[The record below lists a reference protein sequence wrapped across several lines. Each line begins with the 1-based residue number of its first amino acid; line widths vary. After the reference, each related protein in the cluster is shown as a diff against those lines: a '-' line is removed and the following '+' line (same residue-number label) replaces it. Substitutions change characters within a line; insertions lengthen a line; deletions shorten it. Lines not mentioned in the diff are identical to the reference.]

1 MDRISEIVKTGW
13 IITIAFFLIEN
24 LTSLTRLKNQMKFL
38 LSMVFI
44 TVMLSFFTGIDYNNI
59 DFEQN
64 IWDRNSY
71 ETSAEL
77 CNNLFKKQISG
88 NIGKVLGEEFEASG
102 IKNSKMEFEINISQT
117 NCIDISKVIIN
128 TEQYEAAENII
139 RKNLG
144 EEVEIIN
151 EAE

>member
-1 MDRISEIVKTGW
+1 MDRISEIVKTGC

-77 CNNLFKKQISG
+77 CNNLFKK
-88 NIGKVLGEEFEASG
+88 
-102 IKNSKMEFEINISQT
+102 
-117 NCIDISKVIIN
+117 
-128 TEQYEAAENII
+128 
-139 RKNLG
+139 
-144 EEVEIIN
+144 
-151 EAE
+151 

>member
-1 MDRISEIVKTGW
+1 M
-13 IITIAFFLIEN
+13 
-24 LTSLTRLKNQMKFL
+24 
-38 LSMVFI
+38 
-44 TVMLSFFTGIDYNNI
+44 
-59 DFEQN
+59 
-64 IWDRNSY
+64 
-71 ETSAEL
+71 
-77 CNNLFKKQISG
+77 
-88 NIGKVLGEEFEASG
+88 LGEEFEASG